1 MVIYDL
7 IVIGGGAAGL
17 TSAISAREAGVKNI
31 LIIEREDK
39 LGGVLNQCIHNGF
52 GDAETTGPEYANKL
66 KNKVLNMKIDYK
78 VNTTV
83 IDMDNKMN
91 ITAVNESDG
100 ILEIKAKAVILSV
113 GCKEKTKSTVYLH
126 RTCCPGIFSALTA
139 QKLINIE
146 GYMPGNNV
154 VILGSEDIAL
164 ILARRMTIEGAEVKA
179 VIERGDKCIGSTK
192 NENECLIDFKVPL
205 LTKHM
210 ITKIKN
216 KERLEGVYIAEL
228 DENDRVIK
236 DSERFMKCDTLIL
249 ALGFLP
255 KNELMIKANI
265 SISKVSG
272 YPFID
277 ENLQTNINGIFV
289 CGSVIHQYDYVE
301 RINDEACRAGKNAAS
316 FIFKSISE

>member
-17 TSAISAREAGVKNI
+17 TSAISAREAGIKNI
-31 LIIEREDK
+31 LIIERENK
-39 LGGVLNQCIHNGF
+39 LGGILNQCIHNGF
-52 GDAETTGPEYANKL
+52 GDEETTGPEYANKL
-66 KNKVLNMKIDYK
+66 KNKVLNIKIDYK

-83 IDMDNKMN
+83 IDMDDKMN

-100 ILEIKAKAVILSV
+100 ILEIKSKAIILAV
-113 GCKEKTKSTVYLH
+113 GCKEKTRSKVYLH
-126 RTCCPGIFSALTA
+126 RTFCPGIFSALTA

-154 VILGSEDIAL
+154 IILGSEDSAL

-179 VIERGDKCIGSTK
+179 VIERGDKCIGSKK

-205 LTKHM
+205 LTRHT

-216 KERLEGVYIAEL
+216 NERLEGVYIAEL
-228 DENDRVIK
+228 DKNDKVMK
-236 DSERFMKCDTLIL
+236 SSEKFVKCDTLIL

-255 KNELMIKANI
+255 ENELMIKANI

-272 YPFID
+272 YPFTD

-289 CGSVIHQYDYVE
+289 CGSAIHKYDYVE
-301 RINDEACRAGKNAAS
+301 SINDEAYRAGKNAAK
-316 FIFKSISE
+316 FILKSI

>member
-7 IVIGGGAAGL
+7 VVIGGGAAGL
-17 TSAISAREAGVKNI
+17 TSAISAREAGIKNI

-52 GDAETTGPEYANKL
+52 GDEKTTGPEYASRL
-66 KNKVLNMKIDYK
+66 KNKILNMNINYK

-83 IDMDNKMN
+83 IDMDENMN

-100 ILEIKAKAVILSV
+100 ILEIKSTAIILAV
-113 GCKEKTKSTVYLH
+113 GCKEKTKSEVYLH
-126 RTCCPGIFSALTA
+126 RPHCPGIFSALTA

-146 GYMPGNNV
+146 GYMPGNDV
-154 VILGSEDIAL
+154 IILGSEDVAL

-179 VIERGDKCIGSTK
+179 VIERKDKCIGSKK
-192 NENECLIDFKVPL
+192 NEDECLSDFNVPL
-205 LTKHM
+205 LTRHM

-216 KERLEGVYIAEL
+216 NERIEGVYIAKV
-228 DENDRVIK
+228 DENDKAIE
-236 DSERFMKCDTLIL
+236 DSEKFIKCDTLIL

-255 KNELMIKANI
+255 ENELMIKANI
-265 SISKVSG
+265 SVSKTLG
-272 YPFID
+272 YPCTD
-277 ENLQTNINGIFV
+277 ENLQTSANGIFA
-289 CGSVIHQYDYVE
+289 CGSVIHQNDYVKS
-301 RINDEACRAGKNAAS
+301 IKDEACRVGENAAK

>member
-1 MVIYDL
+1 MTIYDL

-17 TSAISAREAGVKNI
+17 TSAISAREAGIKNI

-52 GDAETTGPEYANKL
+52 GDEETTGPEYANKL

-83 IDMDNKMN
+83 IDIDDKMN

-100 ILEIKAKAVILSV
+100 ILEIKSKAVILAV

-126 RTCCPGIFSALTA
+126 KTCCPGIFSALTA
-139 QKLINIE
+139 QRLINIE

-154 VILGSEDIAL
+154 IILGSEDAAL
-164 ILARRMTIEGAEVKA
+164 ILARRMIIEGAEVRV
-179 VIERGDKCIGSTK
+179 VIERGDKCIGSKK
-192 NENECLIDFKVPL
+192 NEDECLIDFKVPL
-205 LTKHM
+205 LTKHT
-210 ITKIKN
+210 ITKIEN
-216 KERLEGVYIAEL
+216 NERLEGVYIAEL
-228 DENDRVIK
+228 DENDKVIK
-236 DSERFMKCDTLIL
+236 SSEKFMKCDTLIL

-255 KNELMIKANI
+255 ENELMIKANI
-265 SISKVSG
+265 PISKVSG
-272 YPFID
+272 YPCTD

-301 RINDEACRAGKNAAS
+301 SINDEAFRVGKNAAN